1 MIDFDV
7 IAYAMLGVS
16 LSASAVQVGRWF
28 LSANPRAIINAG
40 RWSLAALVV
49 LTPLVLLWLVM
60 SGRTT
65 LAMMFAAFI
74 LPLFVQ
80 GGLRWRTLFGPFK
93 LPFKLARANL
103 SQWAPDLREEVV
115 PGRSVVHDPID
126 PNLVRQAVITLS
138 AYVEHAAR
146 RGERRLTDMH
156 FGNGHANGAGN
167 GFEHRRMSPQE
178 AFDILGLEPSAGPRQ
193 IIEAHRRLE
202 EKLKPELGDTHYLT
216 MKINEARDVL
226 TEESARH

>member
-16 LSASAVQVGRWF
+16 LSISAVQVGRWV

-60 SGRTT
+60 SGRAT

-74 LPLFVQ
+74 MPLFVQ

-93 LPFKLARANL
+93 LTRGNL
-103 SQWAPDLREEVV
+103 SDWAQDLREEVV
-115 PGRSVVHDPID
+115 PGRVGSE
-126 PNLVRQAVITLS
+126 NLPDL
-138 AYVEHAAR
+138 
-146 RGERRLTDMH
+146 
-156 FGNGHANGAGN
+156 
-167 GFEHRRMSPQE
+167 
-178 AFDILGLEPSAGPRQ
+178 
-193 IIEAHRRLE
+193 
-202 EKLKPELGDTHYLT
+202 
-216 MKINEARDVL
+216 
-226 TEESARH
+226 

>member
-80 GGLRWRTLFGPFK
+80 GGLRWRTLFGPFN
-93 LPFKLARANL
+93 LMRANPPD
-103 SQWAPDLREEVV
+103 WAQDLREEVV
-115 PGRSVVHDPID
+115 PGRSVVRDPID
-126 PNLVRQAVITLS
+126 PNLVRQAVIALS

-146 RGERRLTDMH
+146 RGERRLSDMH

-226 TEESARH
+226 AEESARH

>member
-1 MIDFDV
+1 M
-7 IAYAMLGVS
+7 
-16 LSASAVQVGRWF
+16 
-28 LSANPRAIINAG
+28 
-40 RWSLAALVV
+40 
-49 LTPLVLLWLVM
+49 
-60 SGRTT
+60 
-65 LAMMFAAFI
+65 
-74 LPLFVQ
+74 
-80 GGLRWRTLFGPFK
+80 
-93 LPFKLARANL
+93 
-103 SQWAPDLREEVV
+103 
-115 PGRSVVHDPID
+115 PGRSVVPDPID
-126 PNLVRQAVITLS
+126 PNLVRQAVMALS

-167 GFEHRRMSPQE
+167 GLEHRRMSPQV

>member
-16 LSASAVQVGRWF
+16 GSISAVQVGRWL

-40 RWSLAALVV
+40 RWSVAALVV

-60 SGRTT
+60 SGRAT

-74 LPLFVQ
+74 LPAFVQ
-80 GGLRWRTLFGPFK
+80 GGLRWRTLFGP
-93 LPFKLARANL
+93 LNL
-103 SQWAPDLREEVV
+103 MRGKASDWAQDLREDVV

-126 PNLVRQAVITLS
+126 PNLVRQAVIALS

-156 FGNGHANGAGN
+156 FGNGPANGAGN

-226 TEESARH
+226 TEESARR

>member
-16 LSASAVQVGRWF
+16 LSASAVQVGRWV

-93 LPFKLARANL
+93 LARANL

-126 PNLVRQAVITLS
+126 PNLVRQAVIALS

-156 FGNGHANGAGN
+156 FGNGPGNGAGN
-167 GFEHRRMSPQE
+167 GFEHRRMSPHE